1 MTIAVNWCNSWLTFF
16 KCECPVSTEEKSVWN
31 KICCIFEYLKNLET
45 MVSNKKENIVKSTK
59 EGRLYIKT
67 SDFFKQVKVQKTVDD
82 LLKSDIVKDIEAR
95 KKLKLLSH

>member
-1 MTIAVNWCNSWLTFF
+1 MN
-16 KCECPVSTEEKSVWN
+16 TEEKSVWN
-31 KICCIFEYLKNLET
+31 RICCIFEYLKNLEMMT
-45 MVSNKKENIVKSTK
+45 SNKKENIVKSTK

-95 KKLKLLSH
+95 KKLKLQSH